1 MSDQV
6 EITSP
11 ERVVYPEAGFTK
23 LQVAEYYRAV
33 AERILPHVA
42 GRPLSL
48 VRCPQ
53 GLARPCFY
61 HRHRTRGFPSS
72 VRGVTV
78 QQLEG
83 PEEHLVIDDQDGLLA
98 LVQFG
103 GLEIHPWGCR
113 AERLEQPDRLVL
125 DLDPDSELPWPA
137 VIEATLEVRER
148 LLGLGLE
155 SFAKTTGGK
164 GMHVLAPFEPGPGWD
179 ELGDLARA
187 LAGAMVAH
195 SPGRYL
201 DVMTKRKRRGKI
213 YLDFQRNKPGA
224 TSVAPYST
232 RARAGGLVSTPV
244 AWSEVTP
251 ALDPRAFTLATVPER
266 SDPWPEFF
274 QLRQR
279 LPRATS
285 P

>member
-1 MSDQV
+1 MQDQV
-6 EITSP
+6 QITSP
-11 ERVVYPEAGFTK
+11 DRVVYPDAGFTK

-33 AERILPHVA
+33 AGRILPHVA

-61 HRHRTRGFPSS
+61 HRHRTRGFPPS

-83 PEEHLVIDDQDGLLA
+83 PEEHLVIDDQEGLLA

-113 AERLEQPDRLVL
+113 ADRLDRPDRLVL
-125 DLDPDSELPWPA
+125 DLDPDPELPWAA
-137 VIEATLEVRER
+137 VIEAAQEARER
-148 LLGLGLE
+148 LLGIGLE

-164 GMHVLAPFEPGPGWD
+164 GMHVVAAFEPGPSWD
-179 ELGDLARA
+179 ELGELARS
-187 LAGAMVAH
+187 LAAAMVAD
-195 SPGRYL
+195 SPERYL
-201 DVMTKRKRRGKI
+201 DVMTKKKRRGKI

-232 RARAGGLVSTPV
+232 RARPGGQVSTPV

-251 ALDPRAFTLATVPER
+251 ELDPPSFTLATVPGR
-266 SDPWPEFF
+266 RDPWTGFF
-274 QLRQR
+274 QPQTLR
-279 LPRATS
+279 
-285 P
+285 

>member
-6 EITSP
+6 RITSP
-11 ERVVYPEAGFTK
+11 ERVVYPESGFTK

-53 GLARPCFY
+53 GLIRPCFY
-61 HRHRTRGFPSS
+61 HRHRTRGFPAS
-72 VRGVTV
+72 VRGVMV
-78 QQLEG
+78 QQLDG

-113 AERLEQPDRLVL
+113 ADRLDEPDRLVL
-125 DLDPDSELPWPA
+125 DLDPDPELPWAA

-148 LLGLGLE
+148 LLGIGLE

-164 GMHVLAPFEPGPGWD
+164 GMHVLAPFEPGPSW
-179 ELGDLARA
+179 EQLGTLARS
-187 LAGAMVAH
+187 LAGVMVAD
-195 SPGRYL
+195 SPDRYL
-201 DVMTKRKRRGKI
+201 DVMTRKKRRGKI

-224 TSVAPYST
+224 TSVAAYST
-232 RARAGGLVSTPV
+232 RARPGGLVSTPV

-251 ALDPRAFTLATVPER
+251 ALDPHGLTLATVPGR
-266 SDPWPEFF
+266 ADPWVGFF
-274 QLRQR
+274 ELRQA
-279 LPRATS
+279 LPS
-285 P
+285 SGE